1 MTALPFDVFAEVERA
16 HARIG
21 GRLVTT
27 PLLPSSWLS
36 AATGAE
42 VRLKLENV
50 QVTGSFK
57 ARGALSRLCAL
68 SAADLRRGVVA
79 ASSGNH
85 GLGIAHAAQLLGC
98 AATVFV
104 PTTTPVDKRQAL
116 AASGAHV
123 EVFGDDCVLTEAH
136 ARSVAG
142 ERGAVYVSP
151 YNDALVI
158 GGQGTV
164 ARELLQQWP
173 AVEVVYVAVGG
184 GGLIGGMAG
193 WAARAH
199 AAVEWVGCSPAASPA
214 LERCVRA
221 GRVVDVPCGAT
232 WSDSTHG
239 GVEDGA
245 ITVPLCA
252 AVVDRWLQ
260 VDEPAIAAAMRGSLQ
275 HQHMLVEGAAGVAIA
290 ALLADGD
297 LRGRRAAVVVC
308 GGNLPWSRLQELVAG
323 R

>member
-1 MTALPFDVFAEVERA
+1 VTDLPFDVFAEVERA

-21 GRLVTT
+21 GRLLAT
-27 PLLPSSWLS
+27 PLVPSPWLS

-57 ARGALSRLCAL
+57 ARGALSRLAAL
-68 SAADLRRGVVA
+68 SPAELRAGVVA

-85 GLGIAHAAQLLGC
+85 GLGIAHAARLLGC

-104 PTTTPVDKRQAL
+104 PTTTPADKQAAL
-116 AASGAHV
+116 AGSGAHV
-123 EVFGDDCVLTEAH
+123 EVFGDDCVLTEVH
-136 ARSVAG
+136 ARAVAG
-142 ERGAVYVSP
+142 ERGAAYVSP

-173 AVEVVYVAVGG
+173 DVEVVHVAVGG

-193 WAARAH
+193 YAARVRPD
-199 AAVEWVGCSPAASPA
+199 VEWVGCSPAASPA
-214 LERCVRA
+214 LERSVRA
-221 GRVVDVPCGAT
+221 GRVVDVPCAAT

-239 GVEDGA
+239 GVEHGA

-260 VDEPAIAAAMRGSLQ
+260 VDEDAIAAAMRGCLR
-275 HQHMLVEGAAGVAIA
+275 HQHTLVEGAAGVAIA
-290 ALLADGD
+290 ALLADGE
-297 LRGRRAAVVVC
+297 LRGRSTAVVVC

-323 R
+323 D